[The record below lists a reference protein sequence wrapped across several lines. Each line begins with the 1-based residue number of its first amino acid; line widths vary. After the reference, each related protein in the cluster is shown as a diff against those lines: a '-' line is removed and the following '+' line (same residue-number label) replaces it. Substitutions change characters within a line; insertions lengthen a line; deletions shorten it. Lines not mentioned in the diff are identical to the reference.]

1 MMTKLDPACRTELA
15 PWVVANYYRLSD
27 DQVGRLLTLN
37 MSTEHGGCED
47 KNKGN

>member
-1 MMTKLDPACRTELA
+1 MTTNLDRACRTELT
-15 PWVVANYYRLSD
+15 PLVVANYRLSD

-37 MSTEHGGCED
+37 VSTEHSGRED